1 MLINSKAL
9 IKPKPY
15 SIVLTQTHVQ
25 VGIVGK
31 PNAGKSTFFAAS
43 TLIDVKIAPYPFTT
57 IEPNIGVGYVTIPCV
72 CRDLGVKDNPRN
84 SICMDGTR
92 LIPVELIDV
101 AGLVPGA
108 WQGRGLG
115 NQFLDHLRRA
125 PVLIHVVDASGGTD
139 EEGRILKPGS
149 HDPILDV
156 KFLENEVDM
165 WMLQIV
171 KKEWDKLIRQV
182 EYSKQK
188 IEDVLYGMLSGLG
201 LTRAVIEEALN
212 QLSLV
217 NKPPH
222 LWSEDV
228 IMGFVKYIRSI
239 GKPMVIA
246 ANKADIPEAEDN
258 IRRMIKEL
266 KGYRVI
272 PTSADAELAL
282 RKAANKGLI
291 RYIPGSQDFTIVGN
305 LKPEQV
311 NALERIR
318 AVMKKWG
325 GTGVVKALN
334 TAVFDVL
341 GMIAVYPV
349 ADEKRL
355 TDTEGRVLPDVY
367 LLPRNATVLDLA
379 SAIHS
384 DIAKR
389 AMFAIDALSGRRI
402 GLNERLQH
410 RSIVRIVVTR

>member
-1 MLINSKAL
+1 M
-9 IKPKPY
+9 
-15 SIVLTQTHVQ
+15 LTQAHVQ

-57 IEPNIGVGYVTIPCV
+57 IEPNVGIGYVTIPCV
-72 CRDLGVKDNPRN
+72 CRDLGIKDNPRN

-139 EEGRILKPGS
+139 EEGRIVKPGT
-149 HDPILDV
+149 HDPLLDV

-171 KKEWDKLIRQV
+171 KKEWDKVVRQV

-188 IEDVLYGMLSGLG
+188 IEDVLYSMLSGLG
-201 LTRAVIEEALN
+201 ITRAIIEEALT

-217 NKPPH
+217 NKQPH
-222 LWSEDV
+222 LWGEDAL
-228 IMGFVKYIRSI
+228 ISFVKYIRAI

-258 IRRMIKEL
+258 IKRMIREL

-282 RKAANKGLI
+282 RRAANKGLI
-291 RYIPGSQDFTIVGN
+291 KYIPGDQDFTIISN
-305 LKPEQV
+305 LTPEQV
-311 NALERIR
+311 KALEKIR
-318 AVMKKWG
+318 SIMRKWG

-334 TAVFDVL
+334 TAVFEVL

-384 DIAKR
+384 DIAKK

-402 GLNERLQH
+402 GLNEKLQH
-410 RSIVRIVVTR
+410 RSIVRIVASR

>member
-1 MLINSKAL
+1 M
-9 IKPKPY
+9 
-15 SIVLTQTHVQ
+15 Q

-57 IEPNIGVGYVTIPCV
+57 IEPNVGVGYVTIPCV

-139 EEGRILKPGS
+139 EEGRIVKPGT
-149 HDPILDV
+149 HDPLLDV
-156 KFLENEVDM
+156 KFLENEIDM
-165 WMLQIV
+165 WLLQIV
-171 KKEWDKLIRQV
+171 KKEWDKVVRQV

-188 IEDVLYGMLSGLG
+188 IEDVLYSMLSGLG
-201 LTRAVIEEALN
+201 ITRAIIEEALT
-212 QLSLV
+212 QLSLI
-217 NKPPH
+217 NKQPH
-222 LWSEDV
+222 LWSEEA
-228 IMGFVKYIRSI
+228 IMGFVRYVRAI

-258 IRRMIKEL
+258 IRRMVKEL
-266 KGYRVI
+266 KGYKVI

-282 RKAANKGLI
+282 RRAANKGLI
-291 RYIPGSQDFTIVGN
+291 KYIPGDQDFTIVSN
-305 LKPEQV
+305 LTPEQV
-311 NALERIR
+311 KALERIR
-318 AVMKKWG
+318 LIMRKWG

-334 TAVFDVL
+334 TAVFNVL

-384 DIAKR
+384 DIAKK

-410 RSIVRIVVTR
+410 RSIVRIVVAR